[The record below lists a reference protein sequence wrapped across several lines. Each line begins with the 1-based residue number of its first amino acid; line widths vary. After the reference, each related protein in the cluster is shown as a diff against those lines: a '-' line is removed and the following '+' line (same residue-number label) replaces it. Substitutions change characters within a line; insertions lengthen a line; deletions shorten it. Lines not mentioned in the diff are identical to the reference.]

1 MAHPTDVS
9 AQFVVMVM
17 DRLQKAEELNS
28 KLMQHVQQLKSVVLE
43 LLGNPLFLLPNSV
56 YIQFVN
62 MSINKV

>member
-1 MAHPTDVS
+1 
-9 AQFVVMVM
+9 MVM